1 MGFDGLQCITRQRAQ
16 LIILKRA
23 MGFHLSSLNS
33 SQITLLKL
41 MEVRLQDECCRAH
54 GFQDGV
60 TIARTTYANLS
71 SLGIAAYPDPD
82 CGGDERGMVRRLVIV
97 CHRHRTLFLM

>member
-1 MGFDGLQCITRQRAQ
+1 MGFDGLQCITHQRAQ

-60 TIARTTYANLS
+60 TIARTTYANFE
-71 SLGIAAYPDPD
+71 A
-82 CGGDERGMVRRLVIV
+82 
-97 CHRHRTLFLM
+97 H

>member
-1 MGFDGLQCITRQRAQ
+1 MGFNGLQCITHQRAQ

-41 MEVRLQDECCRAH
+41 MKY
-54 GFQDGV
+54 GY
-60 TIARTTYANLS
+60 RTSVA
-71 SLGIAAYPDPD
+71 
-82 CGGDERGMVRRLVIV
+82 ERMDFKMG
-97 CHRHRTLFLM
+97 